1 MARPLRFQDAGLW
14 YHVTNRGNNRE
25 DVFLDDEDR
34 QRFLDVLGKG
44 AALFGV
50 EVHAYMVMTN
60 HYHLF
65 IRTPEANLSRFM
77 HQVQTAFIAWYN
89 GKYERSG
96 HLFQGRYKAQIVDR
110 DAYGTAVSRYIHLS
124 PVKVGGKIGRTL
136 EERRRHLRGYRWS
149 SYRAYLGVCSKPE
162 WLSVK
167 DIEEKFGAHADWRR
181 AYAAYVEEGLL
192 KDVENPLEYIR
203 GQAVLGSESF
213 MERVQR
219 LIRKHGVKDRHA
231 TGSMRRVSGASVEQV
246 LKAVGAAYG
255 VVPEEL
261 RQARARCREAR
272 QVALYLMATHSR
284 GRLTDARSGKRWAG
298 SRQAR

>member
-34 QRFLDVLGKG
+34 QRFLDVLGKS

-96 HLFQGRYKAQIVDR
+96 
-110 DAYGTAVSRYIHLS
+110 
-124 PVKVGGKIGRTL
+124 
-136 EERRRHLRGYRWS
+136 
-149 SYRAYLGVCSKPE
+149 
-162 WLSVK
+162 
-167 DIEEKFGAHADWRR
+167 
-181 AYAAYVEEGLL
+181 
-192 KDVENPLEYIR
+192 
-203 GQAVLGSESF
+203 
-213 MERVQR
+213 
-219 LIRKHGVKDRHA
+219 
-231 TGSMRRVSGASVEQV
+231 
-246 LKAVGAAYG
+246 
-255 VVPEEL
+255 
-261 RQARARCREAR
+261 
-272 QVALYLMATHSR
+272 
-284 GRLTDARSGKRWAG
+284 
-298 SRQAR
+298 